1 MDSAKASAPKNA
13 RVTKV
18 LGRTGSRGGVT
29 QVRVEIM
36 EEGNRSIIRNVKGPV
51 REGDILVLLESE
63 REARRLRKNF
73 VKRHDQVYIQ
83 CRFNNEIL
91 TTDPVQQTKS
101 PIFDTE
107 LAWDIEHKQLSFL
120 RSQRA
125 TLKLQVY
132 SINSHSQRELLGYII
147 LDLRAASGQSPYP
160 EKWYTLINT
169 KNTSPFKPQLKLSF
183 AVSSAKTAFIL
194 EPKSPNS
201 KVSSPSI
208 RPKVHLTS
216 EGYYQVGPYDKD
228 QHTYTLWIT
237 IAFAQHLL
245 LIKPEPSQIDFYFYY
260 TLLGADIQTGRF
272 QNLSDPNFPAERV
285 SIRFRAFPSDLSLLL
300 VQINKLVIYL
310 CQGSV
315 VLGVCE
321 VSMQTLAKKVDQDD
335 VVFEENVYPLV
346 GTKMG
351 VDFGCDGIVPGIGV
365 SLALK
370 RGEFE
375 GAGIVRESNAF
386 ESVPQTP
393 RFNIAKPD
401 IPNNVAQ
408 NTVISTDRPITP
420 SDPVIL
426 PVRKQEPEKISKE
439 NVVPPAVQPS
449 NNHRQSE
456 ISKTLIEKQ
465 VLVESNSE
473 KSSNVVQPGNVPNI
487 PQSDL
492 ESKTVL
498 DTSQQFQAREFKEIN
513 QNFTQNNAKTS
524 HELFGS
530 ASGDWHQYRFS
541 IELRS
546 IRDFKMKS
554 AQVFLQY
561 TYAPFGS
568 STPTSTHPVI
578 QIVQNEGEFLLPHS
592 FCAFEFAMLQDQLET
607 ALETVPLLVKVFH
620 KDPHQKNILLGECSV
635 ELFPILQASKTS
647 NGTQSLQTLD
657 VFTPIT
663 SSGIVSEKYKS
674 FGELRTIF
682 SLEDFGQI
690 DMDEFGGRTK
700 DGGKVELDKRYTYQS
715 KNDIHS
721 TIQYETAVE
730 LEFWKHTEQE
740 KFLLEMAEKER
751 QLELKYERE
760 YEAREKER
768 EAIMHAKLV
777 EYKDKVAKLGE
788 LTNKLQEREMLIK
801 KAESDLAMRSK
812 QLEIDAQRQ
821 LDAQK
826 DANKRLAESLSHAT
840 QLSQQRLEEAEKS
853 SKNYEKE
860 RDILRSRVLELE
872 VENAR
877 LKSDKSN
884 TILLQQLRQEKD
896 VLEQRCKRLVSSRH
910 ELKKKYKQ
918 VVQLYQE
925 AKTKVL
931 YETSDT
937 KSQLTNLTKQVK
949 ELQDIKPKEQEPKE
963 IPEEN
968 KENDIDSSRRD
979 AIERIKT
986 EKQML
991 LESGLYKETDP
1002 LIKEFNTNLTLLM
1015 TK

>member
-1 MDSAKASAPKNA
+1 
-13 RVTKV
+13 
-18 LGRTGSRGGVT
+18 
-29 QVRVEIM
+29 M

-63 REARRLRKNF
+63 REARRL
-73 VKRHDQVYIQ
+73 
-83 CRFNNEIL
+83 
-91 TTDPVQQTKS
+91 P
-101 PIFDTE
+101 
-107 LAWDIEHKQLSFL
+107 
-120 RSQRA
+120 

-132 SINSHSQRELLGYII
+132 SINNHSQRELLGYII
-147 LDLRAASGQSPYP
+147 LDLRAASGQPPYA

-201 KVSSPSI
+201 KVNSPSI

-216 EGYYQVGPYDKD
+216 EGYYQVGPYDKN

-245 LIKPEPSQIDFYFYY
+245 LIKPEPNQIDFYFYY

-351 VDFGCDGIVPGIGV
+351 VDFGSDGIIPGIGV

-375 GAGIVRESNAF
+375 GAGVVRESNAF

-393 RFNIAKPD
+393 IFTLAKPD
-401 IPNNVAQ
+401 IPSNVAH
-408 NTVISTDRPITP
+408 NTVIATDKPITP
-420 SDPVIL
+420 VQVAEAKKDTNKPNFVDNHNANTKTSGTNANTKASAAEKPVKL
-426 PVRKQEPEKISKE
+426 LSVDVQEPRTSMDDKRKNSTVESTNIPP
-439 NVVPPAVQPS
+439 VQVPDS
-449 NNHRQSE
+449 NYSILNQSHKLQRESE
-456 ISKTLIEKQ
+456 ISHRT
-465 VLVESNSE
+465 
-473 KSSNVVQPGNVPNI
+473 
-487 PQSDL
+487 
-492 ESKTVL
+492 
-498 DTSQQFQAREFKEIN
+498 EI
-513 QNFTQNNAKTS
+513 QNNAKTS
-524 HELFGS
+524 YELFGATS
-530 ASGDWHQYRFS
+530 NEWHQYRFS

-568 STPTSTHPVI
+568 STPTSTHPVV
-578 QIVQNEGEFLLPHS
+578 QIVQNEAEFLLPHS
-592 FCAFEFAMLQDQLET
+592 FCAFEFAMLQDQLEA

-635 ELFPILQASKTS
+635 ELHHILQASKTS
-647 NGTQSLQTLD
+647 SGSQSLQTLD
-657 VFTPIT
+657 IFTPII

-690 DMDEFGGRTK
+690 DMDELGGKTK
-700 DGGKVELDKRYTYQS
+700 DGGKVELDKRYTFQS
-715 KNDIHS
+715 NNDIHG

-740 KFLLEMAEKER
+740 KFLLELAEKER
-751 QLELKYERE
+751 QLEAKYEKE
-760 YEAREKER
+760 YEARERER
-768 EAIMHAKLV
+768 EAIMHAKLH

-788 LTNKLQEREMLIK
+788 LANKLQDREALIR
-801 KAESDLAMRSK
+801 KAESDLANRSK
-812 QLEIDAQRQ
+812 QLEIDTLRQ
-821 LDAQK
+821 SDAQK
-826 DANKRLAESLSHAT
+826 DSNKRLAESLSHAT

-853 SKNYEKE
+853 AKNYEKE
-860 RDILRSRVLELE
+860 RDLIRARVLQLE
-872 VENAR
+872 IENAK

-884 TILLQQLRQEKD
+884 TVMIQQLQQEKE

-918 VVQLYQE
+918 VVQLYQDT
-925 AKTKVL
+925 KTKVL
-931 YETSDT
+931 SENSDT
-937 KSQLTNLTKQVK
+937 KSQLTQLAKQVTD
-949 ELQDIKPKEQEPKE
+949 LQEKKVEPKVK
-963 IPEEN
+963 PADEN
-968 KENDIDSSRRD
+968 KENELDSSTRN

-986 EKQML
+986 EKAQL

-1002 LIKEFNTNLTLLM
+1002 LIKEFNSNLTLLLS
-1015 TK
+1015 K

>member
-1 MDSAKASAPKNA
+1 MA
-13 RVTKV
+13 TH
-18 LGRTGSRGGVT
+18 T
-29 QVRVEIM
+29 
-36 EEGNRSIIRNVKGPV
+36 
-51 REGDILVLLESE
+51 ILVTIYEG
-63 REARRLRKNF
+63 KNF
-73 VKRHDQVYIQ
+73 VKRPDQVYIQ

-91 TTDPVQQTKS
+91 TTDPVPQTKS

-132 SINSHSQRELLGYII
+132 SINSYSQRELLGYII
-147 LDLRAASGQSPYP
+147 LDLRAASGQAPYP

-169 KNTSPFKPQLKLSF
+169 KNASPFKPQLKLSF

-201 KVSSPSI
+201 KVNSPSI

-216 EGYYQVGPYDKD
+216 EGYYQVGPFDQE

-272 QNLSDPNFPAERV
+272 QKLSDPNFPAERV

-351 VDFGCDGIVPGIGV
+351 VDFGSDGIVPGIGV

-393 RFNIAKPD
+393 KLHVPKPD
-401 IPNNVAQ
+401 IPKDVAH
-408 NTVISTDRPITP
+408 NTVINTDKPITP
-420 SDPVIL
+420 VDIARASQTRQVVEKTANDQNIL
-426 PVRKQEPEKISKE
+426 PEGQ
-439 NVVPPAVQPS
+439 S
-449 NNHRQSE
+449 NTTTRSSQL
-456 ISKTLIEKQ
+456 SKTI
-465 VLVESNSE
+465 VENQILTEANTESKN
-473 KSSNVVQPGNVPNI
+473 P
-487 PQSDL
+487 L
-492 ESKTVL
+492 ESSSAPVSL
-498 DTSQQFQAREFKEIN
+498 QNPLIPDSVPRPNPNLLQRNEDEEFKSRAVHN
-513 QNFTQNNAKTS
+513 YAMTS
-524 HELFGS
+524 NELFGNTL
-530 ASGDWHQYRFS
+530 GEWHQYRFS

-546 IRDFKMKS
+546 IRDFKLKS

-568 STPTSTHPVI
+568 SNPTSTHPVV

-620 KDPHQKNILLGECSV
+620 KDPHQKNILLGECSI
-635 ELFPILQASKTS
+635 ELFQILHASKTG
-647 NGTQSLQTLD
+647 NGAHKLQTLD
-657 VFTPIT
+657 VFTPII

-690 DMDEFGGRTK
+690 DMDEFGGKTK
-700 DGGKVELDKRYTYQS
+700 DGGKVELDKRYAHQS
-715 KNDIHS
+715 NNDIHS

-740 KFLLEMAEKER
+740 KFLLELAEKER

-760 YEAREKER
+760 YEAREQER

-801 KAESDLAMRSK
+801 KAESDLALRSK
-812 QLEIDAQRQ
+812 QLEIDTQRQ
-821 LDAQK
+821 LDSQK
-826 DANKRLAESLSHAT
+826 DANKRLAESLAHAT
-840 QLSQQRLEEAEKS
+840 KLSQQKLDDAEKS
-853 SKNYEKE
+853 AKNYEKE
-860 RDILRSRVLELE
+860 RDLLRARVLELE
-872 VENAR
+872 VENAK
-877 LKSDKSN
+877 LKSDKSS
-884 TILLQQLRQEKD
+884 TLMIQQLQQEKEL
-896 VLEQRCKRLVSSRH
+896 LEQRCKRLVTSRH

-918 VVQLYQE
+918 VVQLYQD

-931 YETSDT
+931 SESSDT
-937 KSQLTNLTKQVK
+937 KSQLTQLTKQVK
-949 ELQDIKPKEQEPKE
+949 ELQEVKVELPKEPQQ
-963 IPEEN
+963 EN
-968 KENDIDSSRRD
+968 KENIMDDSTRE

-986 EKQML
+986 EKAML